1 MPTRSRKV
9 EVYCLTISGL
19 EDGTNYG
26 IFLRDIWEK
35 AGSPAATV
43 MRRGEK
49 WHCLHN
55 VIYANRRLKLRFLS
69 FKRGHRPDVID
80 TDKFSL
86 QPNPLMPS
94 QTGVEWTHAIGG
106 KIGGRFLLAIE
117 RNFNGI
123 WASTMEFYFQSL
135 IDKFFE
141 DDEAKEDED
150 PITVSL
156 EADPGPEFLERI
168 KSLDRIK
175 AATVRF
181 VRPNPGWKD
190 LDTELGEV
198 AKDSDAH
205 RAEVTMRARRKD
217 TLDNKRGILGWILH
231 KFKTNTLDYAAIE
244 GHRGKQ
250 SDSFNT
256 KKLGRHS
263 FVSMEI
269 DEAGQIIPD
278 DAWHKMA
285 DVLKKSDN

>member
-1 MPTRSRKV
+1 MATKNRKI
-9 EVYCLTISGL
+9 EVYRLTVSGL

-26 IFLRDIWEK
+26 IFLRNLRKK
-35 AGSPAATV
+35 AGTPAATV

-49 WHCLHN
+49 WHCLHDA
-55 VIYANRRLKLRFLS
+55 IYGNRRLRLRFLS
-69 FKRGHRPDVID
+69 YKRGHRPDVID

-106 KIGGRFLLAIE
+106 KINGRFLLAVE
-117 RNFNGI
+117 RNVTGI
-123 WASTMEFYFQSL
+123 WASTMEHYFQWL
-135 IDKFFE
+135 IDKYFQ
-141 DDEAKEDED
+141 DDNADEDED

-168 KSLDRIK
+168 QRLDRIK

-190 LDTELGEV
+190 LDSELGEV

-231 KFKTNTLDYAAIE
+231 KLKTNTLDYAAID
-244 GHRGKQ
+244 GQRGKQ

-256 KKLGRHS
+256 KKLGRHT
-263 FVSMEI
+263 FVPMEI
-269 DEAGQIIPD
+269 DEAGQIIAD
-278 DAWHKMA
+278 EAWHKMT
-285 DVLKKSDN
+285 DVLKKTDK